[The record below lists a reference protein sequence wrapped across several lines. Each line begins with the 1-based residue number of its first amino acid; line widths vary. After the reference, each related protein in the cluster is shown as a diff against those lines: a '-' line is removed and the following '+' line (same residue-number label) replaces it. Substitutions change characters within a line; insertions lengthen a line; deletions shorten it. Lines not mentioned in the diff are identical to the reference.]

1 MNLKPLKP
9 LIQPLGDGSVILY
22 DRITTWISSPKY
34 RTPEQPEP
42 PAERQQPAKGQQKK
56 GDQAADGKGE
66 QKKPAPAE
74 EPKPVLDKRA
84 PLKRVGL
91 LLGCAYVTA
100 VSDYTT
106 YATATAALGW
116 VVAAY
121 MVGTPDETPAK
132 AEPGTP
138 FAAPASPRDAIVQ
151 WLTET
156 IGDRPGIHLYE
167 LYPRML
173 ALPGMEKHD
182 EAALREAL
190 TTLDIP
196 ITRAFTIGD
205 IRGRSGVR
213 LTDLAAPSPLRK
225 TSPSPQVK
233 TQVRPAAL
241 PPKSSRRAPPLPLK
255 SPPPRPDACPIR
267 PSETG
272 GEGSRTARPQHPRRH
287 PWHSPATSSPP
298 PAPTRTASPS
308 RAAARSTPKPPRS
321 RSDGHRASRRPG
333 MDVHQHRHRT
343 DPHAGLHPVTPRRR
357 PTHCQATGRPRAPS
371 LTRQDHDHGTP
382 RPPRFGTPLRPA
394 APAVLRPL
402 RRQLPRPQPL
412 TLNPKVCKVLQLLEV

>member
-213 LTDLAAPSPLRK
+213 LTDLAAPLPSQEDQPLS
-225 TSPSPQVK
+225 TGEDAGETGCSAPEEQPESAPSSTEEPA
-233 TQVRPAAL
+233 PAA
-241 PPKSSRRAPPLPLK
+241 
-255 SPPPRPDACPIR
+255 
-267 PSETG
+267 
-272 GEGSRTARPQHPRRH
+272 
-287 PWHSPATSSPP
+287 
-298 PAPTRTASPS
+298 
-308 RAAARSTPKPPRS
+308 
-321 RSDGHRASRRPG
+321 
-333 MDVHQHRHRT
+333 
-343 DPHAGLHPVTPRRR
+343 
-357 PTHCQATGRPRAPS
+357 
-371 LTRQDHDHGTP
+371 
-382 RPPRFGTPLRPA
+382 
-394 APAVLRPL
+394 
-402 RRQLPRPQPL
+402 
-412 TLNPKVCKVLQLLEV
+412 